1 MYNYTD
7 RPTQRADSFLERT
20 FQTLMDVPS
29 TVYFGLALGSITASA
44 LLFLLGKRHTALFVG
59 EWAPT
64 FLVSALFYK
73 LLNPS
78 RENIRQGMQNAAN
91 EFTR

>member
-1 MYNYTD
+1 MYNNTN
-7 RPTQRADSFLERT
+7 RTTQRSESFLERT
-20 FQTLMDVPS
+20 FEALTAVPS
-29 TVYFGLALGSITASA
+29 SVYLGLTMGSIAASA
-44 LLFLLGKRHTALFVG
+44 IFFLLGKRHTALFVG

-64 FLVSALFYK
+64 FLVAALFYK

-78 RENIRQGMQNAAN
+78 RENVRQGLESATS

>member
-1 MYNYTD
+1 MNIPSRTTE
-7 RPTQRADSFLERT
+7 RSDSFLDRT
-20 FQTLMDVPS
+20 FDTLMEVPS
-29 TVYFGLALGSITASA
+29 SVYFGMTLGSIAASA
-44 LLFLLGKRHTALFVG
+44 LFYLLGKRQTALFVG